1 MDNRKNRIHRHL
13 FDQDEKARP
22 SKKPFVKPK
31 LTRRERLHQVARFGQ
46 ASSVAG
52 LQTVGVAS

>member
-1 MDNRKNRIHRHL
+1 MD
-13 FDQDEKARP
+13 D
-22 SKKPFVKPK
+22 KKKRDHEHHPDRDKREHPAERTFVKPK
-31 LTRRERLHQVARFGQ
+31 LTRHERLHQVARFGQ